1 MNENQN
7 EYVDINAHDN
17 YPDSEQKI
25 EIPTM
30 KVIPLKKICMT
41 IGELPTAYLETMSYY
56 EMLIW
61 FIEYLKNNIIPT
73 INNNASA
80 IQEVQSVVLA
90 LQNYINEYKDSIDSD
105 VEELE
110 EYMNNY
116 FENLDVQDEINNKL
130 DQMLEDGVLEQIIE
144 QFLQLTSLIC
154 FDNVADMKNSV
165 NLANGSYAKT
175 LGYHTENDG
184 GEALY
189 KIRTITN
196 DDVVDEMFIIEMNN
210 DNTLIAE
217 LIINDLINI
226 KSLGAYGDNVHE
238 DTLYLQTA
246 INKNYSKSSSTP
258 IYIPEGVYIL
268 NTINIRKNT
277 NLFGAGWGS
286 TFLKPKENMSSNLL
300 SITESDAYFINLK
313 DFTINGDKS
322 HNTCTNGIYIK
333 RDSITHDPIEQPKH
347 AGDLWLTIEQVRITG
362 VYGNGI
368 GTGSSGSNF
377 RESRFNNI
385 DVNNCGGYGLY
396 LAGSDNN
403 YFQIT
408 SWGNVLDGFK
418 ISGSAERYISCKAF
432 ANGDSEHASHGFD
445 IVGSAYQITE
455 CEAQENFGH
464 GFNLRGTPNS
474 NYIIRTD
481 ANGAIEKASGT
492 YTYAGVNFVENTTN
506 QRINMVVQCYD
517 FIKAQGGDQSQGYG
531 VIFGDM
537 QQCNITAYCY
547 AQGTANY
554 NVLKAYTLGPSA
566 QNSFIINGIDLA
578 TPTHGGIN
586 VTASSGD
593 STLFFGGDSTTGG
606 NQYRLFKTSAGL
618 FRLDGRY
625 NNQYKGNPI
634 YLNWDNT
641 NSRFDLRFL
650 DSNTSRLGFFGSF
663 GDVRQG
669 VSPVATDT
677 ASTQALAN
685 SIRSALIRY
694 GLVQDQ

>member
-1 MNENQN
+1 MQGNVNIPDSTITSALTFRQLVLMNMQQLTNFPYIEKDFDALTDYELLCLVVKFLNDVIANQN
-7 EYVDINAHDN
+7 EQNDSITNLYNA
-17 YPDSEQKI
+17 
-25 EIPTM
+25 
-30 KVIPLKKICMT
+30 
-41 IGELPTAYLETMSYY
+41 
-56 EMLIW
+56 
-61 FIEYLKNNIIPT
+61 F
-73 INNNASA
+73 
-80 IQEVQSVVLA
+80 LA
-90 LQNYINEYKDSIDSD
+90 LQTYVNNTKDT
-105 VEELE
+105 LE
-110 EYMNNY
+110 DAFNALDDYVRNY
-116 FENLDVQDEINNKL
+116 FDNLDVQEEINNKL

-144 QFLQLTSLIC
+144 QFLQSTALWC
-154 FDNVADMKNSV
+154 FDTVADLKLAT
-165 NLANGSYAKT
+165 NLTNGSYVKT
-175 LGYHTENDG
+175 FGYHTLNDG
-184 GEALY
+184 GNAIY
-189 KIRTITN
+189 KVRTKEVGETA
-196 DDVVDEMFIIEMNN
+196 DEMFKIALYDTN
-210 DNTLIAE
+210 LIAE
-217 LIINDLINI
+217 ISFENVINV
-226 KSLGAYGDNVHE
+226 KALGAYGDDTHE
-238 DTLYLQTA
+238 DTDVFQAA
-246 INKNYSKSSSTP
+246 IDYNYDLENP
-258 IYIPEGVYIL
+258 IKIYVPEGVYIL
-268 NTINIRKNT
+268 DTINIRRNT
-277 NLFGAGWGS
+277 NMQGSGWGS
-286 TFLKPKENMSSNLL
+286 TFFKPVDEMDGNLL
-300 SITESDAYFINLK
+300 SITESNAYFINLS
-313 DFTINGDKS
+313 DFTINGNKD
-322 HNTCTNGIYIK
+322 HNTCSNGIYIK

-362 VYGNGI
+362 IYGNGI

-474 NYIIRTD
+474 NYIIRAD

-537 QQCNITAYCY
+537 QYCNITAYAY

-554 NVLKAYTLGPSA
+554 NVLKAYTLTPSA
-566 QNSFIINGIDLA
+566 HNSFIINGENLSA
-578 TPTHGGIN
+578 PTYGGVSI
-586 VTASSGD
+586 TAPTGD
-593 STLFFGGDSTTGG
+593 STVFFGGDSTSGG
-606 NQYRLFKTSAGL
+606 NQYRVFRTSAGL
-618 FRLDGRY
+618 FKIDGRY
-625 NNQYKGNPI
+625 NNQYKGNPV

-650 DSNTSRLGFFGSF
+650 DSTTSRLGFFGSF
-663 GDVRQG
+663 GDVRQS
-669 VSPVATDT
+669 VTAVATDT

-685 SIRSALIRY
+685 SIRAALVKY
-694 GLVQDQ
+694 GIVDGS